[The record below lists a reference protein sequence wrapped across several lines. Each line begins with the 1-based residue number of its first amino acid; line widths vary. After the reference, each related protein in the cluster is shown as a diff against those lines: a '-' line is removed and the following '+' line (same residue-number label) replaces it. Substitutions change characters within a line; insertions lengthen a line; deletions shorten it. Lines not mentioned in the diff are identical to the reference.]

1 MTWAPQQ
8 VQITIF
14 TLLKADT
21 ALATLLDTT
30 VAGAQKIFD
39 FVPDNTAFPFV
50 VIESKPYEDR
60 GSYTTEG
67 LQAEISIHTWYQP
80 GGSSSVAGRGDK
92 QVQLIQD
99 RIDKLL
105 HKQSVTISGWNA
117 LILRRSF
124 IDIVVDPDNVTR
136 HGIQK
141 FKLFLGGQ

>member
-8 VQITIF
+8 VQITVF

-21 ALATLLDTT
+21 SLATLLNTT
-30 VAGAQKIFD
+30 VSGTQKIFD
-39 FVPDNTAFPFV
+39 FVPDNTDFPFV

-80 GGSSSVAGRGDK
+80 GGSSSVSGRGDK
-92 QVQLIQD
+92 QVQLIQS
-99 RIDKLL
+99 RIDQLL
-105 HKQSVTISGWNA
+105 HKQPVTISGWNA